1 MDSHPARLPSATPGK
16 GVGPTESYKERA
28 VRYRAEVHSLRAEV
42 KALKDEISLM
52 RQHSDSSVSG
62 SAGHLI
68 EGRSVADWATHARE
82 LEYGMS
88 GLVDKAEE
96 ASQKNGRQREAL
108 MQSLHAI
115 KRAELEAV
123 SKWRALE
130 EELLAS
136 QLTVRRYE
144 DRSLPLPPQAGGD
157 ESVIEVA
164 GNDGEVK
171 PAAAPTL
178 STSTSS
184 DPPAVVPIPASATNV
199 FVAALQAKMDAVVGA
214 GEDSSNDSF
223 GLCFDAKL
231 DGSDSDSQGHFEDDE
246 SSEHSIHDSSGRQR
260 VMYLQPASSG
270 APLHAG
276 LNADIWRR
284 GVYDPSSSS
293 VRLDDGVSTATD
305 WARLSVYD
313 GSVAD
318 GDPASQQHLNDV
330 ARRTTGELAGVAGL
344 RGIIKPEPKRAYYA
358 VANGHRTG
366 VFDMYSEVHPLVD
379 GFPGAVYMAF
389 WTAAEAQRWL
399 DEEHAA
405 RVVRGS
411 APSQSATLRADAAVG
426 ARRGHVFYAV
436 LVGRQ
441 IGVFNTWHEAKA
453 STNGF
458 SGARHK
464 GFNTYDEATAWLRR
478 KQEQAAIREATLTAG
493 RLRDDRVPTQMPG
506 SSAVATLANIGA
518 AGIQL
523 GVGLQ
528 SWMTQRVRHI
538 DSSSASVVSH
548 AAASSQALPLRNSST
563 DSDSL
568 DGFVIQTNKS
578 VSAPVSSARSEEGR
592 RAVPTAYVP
601 LTAVPSPRPSP
612 QRTPSSS
619 FAATP
624 AQRTP
629 PTAPSSLRSPPSS
642 GSSLGSRVARSASVL
657 TKNHGFGRRASG
669 LDEPCVTRRQSRLAK
684 VLASAGLQ
692 RRPPEKA
699 PDDDAAVGTAGWPTG
714 VPNVLRIVKV
724 TATRALMFPWWSPT
738 LPTRTDSQP
747 ALCVALTTVAQP
759 SVMHF
764 PHQRLPRRRR
774 RRRRNH
780 RAPRR

>member
-16 GVGPTESYKERA
+16 GDGPTESYKERA
-28 VRYRAEVHSLRAEV
+28 IRYRAEVHSLRAEV
-42 KALKDEISLM
+42 KTLKDEISLM

-68 EGRSVADWATHARE
+68 EGRSVADWANHARE
-82 LEYGMS
+82 LEDGMN

-96 ASQKNGRQREAL
+96 ASQKYGRQRDAL
-108 MQSLHAI
+108 MESLHAV
-115 KRAELEAV
+115 KKAELEAV
-123 SKWRALE
+123 SKWRSLE
-130 EELLAS
+130 DDLLAS

-144 DRSLPLPPQAGGD
+144 DRSLPLPPHAGGD
-157 ESVIEVA
+157 ERVIEVA
-164 GNDGEVK
+164 GNDGDVK
-171 PAAAPTL
+171 PAAAPTS

-184 DPPAVVPIPASATNV
+184 NPPVVAPTSASATNV

-214 GEDSSNDSF
+214 GENSSDDSF
-223 GLCFDAKL
+223 GLCVDAER
-231 DGSDSDSQGHFEDDE
+231 DGSDSGDDSLGAYPQFEDDE

-276 LNADIWRR
+276 LNTDIWRR
-284 GVYDPSSSS
+284 GVYDPTSSS
-293 VRLDDGVSTATD
+293 VRLDDGVSTTTD
-305 WARLSVYD
+305 WARLSAYD

-344 RGIIKPEPKRAYYA
+344 RGIVKPVPKRAFYA

-405 RVVRGS
+405 RVVRVS
-411 APSQSATLRADAAVG
+411 APSQSATLRSDAAIG

-464 GFNTYDEATAWLRR
+464 SFNTYDEASAWLRR

-493 RLRDDRVPTQMPG
+493 RLREDRVPTQMPG
-506 SSAVATLANIGA
+506 ASAVATLAGIGA

-538 DSSSASVVSH
+538 DS
-548 AAASSQALPLRNSST
+548 P
-563 DSDSL
+563 
-568 DGFVIQTNKS
+568 
-578 VSAPVSSARSEEGR
+578 SAPARLSR
-592 RAVPTAYVP
+592 RCLCT
-601 LTAVPSPRPSP
+601 
-612 QRTPSSS
+612 
-619 FAATP
+619 
-624 AQRTP
+624 
-629 PTAPSSLRSPPSS
+629 
-642 GSSLGSRVARSASVL
+642 G
-657 TKNHGFGRRASG
+657 
-669 LDEPCVTRRQSRLAK
+669 
-684 VLASAGLQ
+684 LASPTQLD
-692 RRPPEKA
+692 RLRHL
-699 PDDDAAVGTAGWPTG
+699 GW
-714 VPNVLRIVKV
+714 L
-724 TATRALMFPWWSPT
+724 SH
-738 LPTRTDSQP
+738 
-747 ALCVALTTVAQP
+747 P
-759 SVMHF
+759 S
-764 PHQRLPRRRR
+764 
-774 RRRRNH
+774 
-780 RAPRR
+780 